1 MEDSTW
7 ARGRAFTF
15 VNIEI
20 MDRPGNWWQPFKGN
34 NMRIFIFS
42 MSIILPIM
50 VLGCKKDVK
59 DLPDS
64 RYLEPDPGP
73 CKASIPRYY

>member
-1 MEDSTW
+1 
-7 ARGRAFTF
+7 
-15 VNIEI
+15 
-20 MDRPGNWWQPFKGN
+20 
-34 NMRIFIFS
+34 MRIFIFS

>member
-1 MEDSTW
+1 
-7 ARGRAFTF
+7 
-15 VNIEI
+15 
-20 MDRPGNWWQPFKGN
+20 
-34 NMRIFIFS
+34 MRLFIFS

-64 RYLEPDPGP
+64 CYLEPDPGP
-73 CKASIPRYY
+73 CKASIPRYYYDQNDKQCKKFIWSGCYGVVPFVTLEKCQESCE